1 MRTREEGAGARGRVR
16 GEIDQLKDDEK
27 KRKKPGNGTQE
38 PVNKQDRERDPRT
51 REQTARD
58 RDPTNREEERE
69 VQGESVDIR
78 HAELAQRNRSN
89 AQTKSSAA
97 IWIRKAS
104 KWKSM
109 LEVVLSRT
117 RSTAARADT
126 SDKDH

>member
-1 MRTREEGAGARGRVR
+1 MRTRLKGAPARGRVR

-27 KRKKPGNGTQE
+27 KRKQPRNGTQE
-38 PVNKQDRERDPRT
+38 PKKKTARDREPRT
-51 REQTARD
+51 REPTARD
-58 RDPTNREEERE
+58 RDPRTREEERE

-89 AQTKSSAA
+89 AQTKSGAA

-117 RSTAARADT
+117 RSTAGRADAQ
-126 SDKDH
+126 